1 MSLNQLF
8 DQFLG
13 GGQQA
18 PSGSQ
23 QGGNQQDGNQQGG
36 LSGILPGGVSN
47 QMLGGL
53 AAGGILGAVIGNK
66 KMRKS
71 ATKMAGGAVGLG
83 GAAALG
89 YVAYKAYQNWQGG
102 GQSGDQSGG
111 PNGGP
116 GGGAG
121 GGAPASQNT
130 IQNAAG
136 NPSTQPVAESAAPAV
151 SAPPPV
157 PMQAWQGSTPPNT
170 QPVQADF
177 DATKQL
183 SAEGTPFQEVL
194 IQAMIA
200 AANADGH
207 IDTKEQFAIFELIEK
222 MQLEPEDKALVFRT
236 LKNPPDVKTIANS
249 AACLE
254 QASEI
259 YLVSRLAIDPDHPM
273 EWNYLQQLSTE
284 LALPAEL
291 VTQLEEQLLAHDP
304 AGVPA

>member
-13 GGQQA
+13 GGQQV
-18 PSGSQ
+18 PSGIQEAASQ
-23 QGGNQQDGNQQGG
+23 RAGNQQADNQQGG
-36 LSGILPGGVSN
+36 LSGILPGGVTN

-102 GQSGDQSGG
+102 GSGG
-111 PNGGP
+111 VSGGSAPTPPNTPQSAVG
-116 GGGAG
+116 
-121 GGAPASQNT
+121 SS
-130 IQNAAG
+130 AA
-136 NPSTQPVAESAAPAV
+136 QPVAELAAPIA
-151 SAPPPV
+151 SSPPPV

-170 QPVQADF
+170 QPSQADF
-177 DATKQL
+177 DAAIQV

-194 IQAMIA
+194 IKAMIA

-207 IDTKEQFAIFELIEK
+207 IDTKEQFAIFDLIEK

-291 VTQLEEQLLAHDP
+291 VTQLEEQLLAHDSSVAP
-304 AGVPA
+304 A